1 MSNLS
6 NLSGV
11 GPEYDFN
18 SGPIKLYG
26 GCVLLIMIMM
36 SSIHYGG
43 RVVAEDLLV
52 ACPMCD

>member
-1 MSNLS
+1 MSNLQ
-6 NLSGV
+6 LSGV

-18 SGPIKLYG
+18 RGPIKLYD
-26 GCVLLIMIMM
+26 GCALLIMM

-43 RVVAEDLLV
+43 RVVAEDLLM